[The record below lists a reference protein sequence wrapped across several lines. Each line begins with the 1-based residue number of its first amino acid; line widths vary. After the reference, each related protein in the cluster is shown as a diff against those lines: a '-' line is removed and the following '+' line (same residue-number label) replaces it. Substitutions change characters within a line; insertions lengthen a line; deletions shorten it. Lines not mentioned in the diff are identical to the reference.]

1 MRILF
6 VLFFALSFMASKAQP
21 LEPLISVGHG
31 GSVTIIGMQFI
42 DDTLWVSGLHRDN
55 GDNIIWKYNENGTLL
70 DSTVFPLYGGTLY
83 NFVPYGD
90 SVVVI
95 GVQAGDNDK
104 GKLVLHCLDRNLDLV
119 WSKFVTYD
127 FDPYIM
133 GFRHFRGFQRRFV
146 EIQTGATQFFKF
158 DKDFNFIEQYKIAAH
173 LNFEPI
179 KYTDHSFHFGKG
191 GAFIFELDTTFNVI
205 DTLYLGLGVFSH
217 SGNIMSNGK
226 GVYVA
231 TSSTMINNEVYYE
244 IHFRDST
251 YQVVQNYP
259 YFGHSDDDPR
269 YTYFRSMA
277 PNPDTSRIFA
287 SGYLPANQ
295 APHPVHLGSYNTNEI
310 WVSYLTP
317 DSMLWHQFYA
327 DSTYYYFLT
336 NMTMGPDGSL
346 YLASSRYNVSNQ
358 PDYSDAVI
366 FKFNAE
372 GDMLVGNNEEVSMQR
387 KHRAYPNPGTNY
399 LNVEIPEVSAAKL
412 YVYNLQGKML
422 QMTSFRK
429 KHRLNTS
436 AMPNGIYIY
445 KIVSNSG
452 NIYSGKWIKK

>member
-1 MRILF
+1 MRFLF
-6 VLFFALSFMASKAQP
+6 VLFFVLSFMVSKAQP
-21 LEPLISVGHG
+21 LEPLISVGHS
-31 GSVTIIGMQFI
+31 GSVTFIGMQFI
-42 DDTLWVSGLHRDN
+42 DDTLWVSGWHRDN
-55 GDNIIWKYNENGTLL
+55 GDDIIWKYDENGALL
-70 DSTVFPLYGGTLY
+70 DSTVFHLPGGTLY

-95 GVQAGDNDK
+95 GVQSEDNDK
-104 GKLVLHCLDRNLDLV
+104 GRLVLHCLDRNLDLV
-119 WSKFVTYD
+119 WTSYVPYD
-127 FDPYIM
+127 FDPVIL
-133 GFRHFRGFQRRFV
+133 GFRYFEHFQRRFV
-146 EIQTGATQFFKF
+146 AIQTPATQFFKF
-158 DKDFNFIEQYKIAAH
+158 DEDFNFVEQH
-173 LNFEPI
+173 RTSTFLNFEPI
-179 KYTDHSFHFGKG
+179 KYTDHSFHFAKNG
-191 GAFIFELDTTFNVI
+191 GFIVELDTSFNEI
-205 DTLYLGLGVFSH
+205 DTLYHGFGVFSS

-226 GVYVA
+226 DGYIA
-231 TSSTMINNEVYYE
+231 TSLTLDHFNTIN
-244 IHFRDST
+244 FRDST

-259 YFGHSDDDPR
+259 YFGHSDEYPH
-269 YTYFRSMA
+269 YTDFRSLA

-287 SGYLPANQ
+287 SGYLPLNQ
-295 APHPVHLGSYNTNEI
+295 SPHPVYLGSYNTNEL

-346 YLASSRYNVSNQ
+346 YLASSRYDVTNQ

-412 YVYNLQGKML
+412 YVYNLQGKMV
-422 QMTSFRK
+422 QKGSFRK
-429 KHRLNTS
+429 KYRLNTS
-436 AMPNGIYIY
+436 AMQTGIYIY